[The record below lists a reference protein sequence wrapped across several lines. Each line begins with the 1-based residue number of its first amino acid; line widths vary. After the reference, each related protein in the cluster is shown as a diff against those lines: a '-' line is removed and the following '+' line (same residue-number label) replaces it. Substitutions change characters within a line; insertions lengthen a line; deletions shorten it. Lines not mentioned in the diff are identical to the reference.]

1 VTTDPAGG
9 ARALVR
15 QRYPQAVWALVTGAV
30 MTGHRTPGSD
40 LDVVV
45 LLPDGDP
52 QAPHRESLLQADRPA
67 ELFVHDRHTLA
78 HYLAK
83 EMPERRPVLH
93 RMVATGTPVAGDPR
107 QTQQACAAVLAA
119 GPGPLPPD
127 EVDRARYR
135 LTDLLDD
142 LVHAVADDERTAITG
157 TGWVAAAD
165 GALRLGGHWVGTGKW
180 LLRELRDMD
189 PALADRWLAA
199 AGSADRLA
207 AFVREVLDAA
217 GGPLFDGY
225 RAAGERPDPPGVRLT
240 PVTGD
245 GGRPGWL
252 AAAPDGRPA
261 GTAFLTLPDG
271 GGAAELELH
280 VHPAERRRGVGTRLL
295 AAALD
300 AARERGRPAV
310 AAGPVEE
317 GSPGDRFLA
326 AAGFRRVLALT
337 YTRLDLRAA
346 REPDGGSPA
355 GYRLVSWEGAPPDE
369 YADTFAEARR
379 AMDDMP
385 MDDMAYEPPAWDVER
400 NRAVAEAVAQRGDR
414 LLTVAA
420 VTGDGVIAGFTEL
433 VVPGSGTGDG
443 QHYGTGVLPQHR
455 GHGLARWMK
464 AESIR
469 LVRARFPGLGGLL
482 ADTADSN
489 TFMRRVNDDLGYAP
503 THRSALYQRD
513 LA

>member
-1 VTTDPAGG
+1 VTTDPAGD

-15 QRYPQAVWALVTGAV
+15 ERFPRAVWALVTGAV
-30 MTGHRTPGSD
+30 MTADRTPGSD

-45 LLPDGDP
+45 LLPDDDP
-52 QAPHRESLLQADRPA
+52 QAPHRESLHFAGRPV
-67 ELFVHDRHTLA
+67 ELFVHDRTTLE

-83 EMPERRPVLH
+83 ELPGRRPTLH

-107 QTQQACAAVLAA
+107 EAREHCAAVLAA

-127 EVDRARYR
+127 EADHVRYR

-157 TGWVAAAD
+157 TGWVAAAEC
-165 GALRLGGHWVGTGKW
+165 ALLLGGHWVGQGKW

-189 PALADRWLAA
+189 AALAARWLAA
-199 AGSADRLA
+199 AGSPGPLA
-207 AFVREVLDAA
+207 GFAREVLDRA

-225 RAAGERPDPPGVRLT
+225 RAAGERPGPSGVRLAA
-240 PVTGD
+240 VTGD
-245 GGRPGWL
+245 RQRPGWL
-252 AAAPDGRPA
+252 ASAPDGRPL
-261 GTAFLTLPDG
+261 GTAFLSVPDE
-271 GGAAELELH
+271 GGAGELEVH
-280 VHPAERRRGVGTRLL
+280 VHPAERRRGVGTRLVE
-295 AAALD
+295 AALA
-300 AARERGRPAV
+300 AARERGLPAV
-310 AAGPVEE
+310 ATAAVEE
-317 GSPGDRFLA
+317 GSAGDRFFP
-326 AAGFRRVLALT
+326 AAGFRRVLTLT

-346 REPDGGSPA
+346 PAPAAGAPD

-369 YADTFAEARR
+369 HAETFAAARR

-385 MDDMAYEPPAWDVER
+385 MDDMAYEPPAWDTER
-400 NRAVAEAVAQRGDR
+400 NRAVAEAVARRGDR

-420 VTGDGVIAGFTEL
+420 ATGTGVIAGFTEL

-443 QHYGTGVLPQHR
+443 RHYGTAVLPGHR

-464 AESIR
+464 AEAIR
-469 LVRARFPGLGGLL
+469 LVRARFPDVGGLL

-489 TFMRRVNDDLGYAP
+489 TFMRRVNDDLGYVP
-503 THRSALYQRD
+503 THRSAVYQREP
-513 LA
+513 A